1 LLVFTAV
8 LFLFVTSLL
17 GIAVGLGLMLQ
28 STTVLG
34 FVRRMNHW
42 VSMRRALKP
51 LELPIRLPAM
61 DAGARWLAMI
71 LIAVGAYAALVL
83 LPLQAPRSLAGLAI
97 DALKW
102 SLVAGSLA
110 SIVTG
115 VLLLFF
121 PRIWR
126 KVEARANRWYS
137 TRHIELAAD
146 RLYMPLERVAEAFP
160 RTAGAII
167 LILSLVAALASG
179 LILAARN

>member
-1 LLVFTAV
+1 MLLFTAV

-17 GIAVGLGLMLQ
+17 GIAVGLGLMLG

-42 VSMRRALKP
+42 VSTRQALKP
-51 LELPIRLPAM
+51 LEVPVRLPAI

-83 LPLQAPRSLAGLAI
+83 LRVEAPGSLAGVAI
-97 DALKW
+97 DALRW
-102 SLVAGSLA
+102 SVVAGSVA
-110 SIVTG
+110 SVVAG
-115 VLLLFF
+115 LLLLFF

-137 TRHIELAAD
+137 TRHLELAAD
-146 RLYMPLERVAEAFP
+146 RLYTPLDRMAEAFP
-160 RTAGAII
+160 RSAGAVI
-167 LILSLVAALASG
+167 LALSLLAALASG
-179 LILAARN
+179 LILTKS